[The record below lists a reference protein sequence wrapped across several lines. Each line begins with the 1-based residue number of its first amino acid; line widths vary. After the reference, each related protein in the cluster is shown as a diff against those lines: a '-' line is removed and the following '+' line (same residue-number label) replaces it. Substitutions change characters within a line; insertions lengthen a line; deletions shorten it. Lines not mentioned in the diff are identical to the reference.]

1 VVDAPPRTLADRL
14 ADPDAPAAWFPIR
27 VEPNGRTPRR
37 WRAGSRFD
45 VLVGIAGEQ
54 VRMAVTVAHV
64 GADGVRFVAAGPVEL
79 DGNLRFERDGG
90 AGTRVRA
97 RVDVSGRGLGGDALA
112 GATVALLRRGVLD
125 RALHVI
131 KQRVEDPAR

>member
-27 VEPNGRTPRR
+27 VEPSGRTPRR

-54 VRMAVTVAHV
+54 VRMAVTVARV
-64 GADGVRFVAAGPVEL
+64 GADGVRFMAAGPVEL

-90 AGTRVRA
+90 AASRVRA
-97 RVDVSGRGLGGDALA
+97 RVHVGGRGLGGDALA
-112 GATVALLRRGVLD
+112 GATVALLRGG
-125 RALHVI
+125 ALEHALQVV
-131 KQRVEDPAR
+131 KQRVEHPGR